1 MDWTGGQLV
10 KINRFAPSSQTCSS
24 CGCRHKISLSVRT
37 YICPACGLII
47 DRDYNAALNI
57 KAFGIKIL
65 EANTAGIAEIYACG
79 DTSIGDQVANWSRF
93 VSLKQEAACSLEPR

>member
-1 MDWTGGQLV
+1 MNCVSSL
-10 KINRFAPSSQTCSS
+10 ICNISFNCFFRNRA
-24 CGCRHKISLSVRT
+24 
-37 YICPACGLII
+37 

-65 EANTAGIAEIYACG
+65 EANTAGIAEIYARG